1 MLVLVT
7 GATGFL
13 GRRVVRELLDRGHQV
28 RALVHTPGRER
39 LFPEGAVTAH
49 QGSLAELETL
59 AAACRGVDAVVHLVA
74 IIRQGKGATFDSVN
88 RQGTANLVA
97 AIKAYGRASAG
108 ASGKASGGVRKLVHV
123 SVIGA
128 ANNPAYPYLRSKWQ
142 GEQEVIG
149 SGLPYTILRPS
160 LLFGQGDEFLNTLAG
175 LVRVFPVVPVV
186 GSGRNRFQPIA
197 AEDVAKCI
205 ALALERADL
214 DGQTIEIG
222 GPQQLSYLELMR
234 LVTRTLGKRRWRVH
248 LPVWLMRLN
257 VALLEKVQPRPP
269 VTTEQLR
276 LLPVRNV
283 AELDSVARAFG
294 FTPRPLEGNIDYIR
308 SVSFRDGLKITLGFM
323 PARIRDH

>member
-13 GRRVVRELLDRGHQV
+13 GRRVVRELLDRGHRV

-39 LFPEGAVTAH
+39 LFPEGSVAVH
-49 QGSLAELETL
+49 QGSLADLESLT
-59 AAACRGVDAVVHLVA
+59 AACRGVDAVVHLVA

-97 AIKAYGRASAG
+97 AFKASAG
-108 ASGKASGGVRKLVHV
+108 ASGGAAGGVRKLVHV

-128 ANNPAYPYLRSKWQ
+128 ANNPAYPYLHSKWQ
-142 GEQEVIG
+142 GEQEVTG
-149 SGLPYTILRPS
+149 SGLSYTILRPS
-160 LLFGQGDEFLNTLAG
+160 LLFGEGDAFLNTLAG

-214 DGQTIEIG
+214 NGQTIEIG

-234 LVTRTLGKRRWRVH
+234 LVARTLGKRRWRVH

-269 VTTEQLR
+269 ITTEQLR

-283 AELDSVARAFG
+283 AEPDSVARTFG

-323 PARIRDH
+323 PSRIRDH